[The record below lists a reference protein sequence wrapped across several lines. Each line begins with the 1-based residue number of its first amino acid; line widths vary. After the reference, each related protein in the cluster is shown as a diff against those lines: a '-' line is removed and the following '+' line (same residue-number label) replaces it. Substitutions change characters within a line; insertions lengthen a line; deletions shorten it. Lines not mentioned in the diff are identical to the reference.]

1 MFLSF
6 KEDCYYENCL
16 KFKFMILPGITVHIP
31 FYAFIY
37 MYFNAG

>member
-6 KEDCYYENCL
+6 KEDCYYENCP
-16 KFKFMILPGITVHIP
+16 KFKFMILPGITVHI
-31 FYAFIY
+31 FISMH